1 MSKRTTTKNNAWR
14 KKKYRASGYEKK
26 RYERKTSW
34 IEDQQSSFA
43 SSRKT
48 EEIVKVRMMSTPEK
62 IDGFRRMMEFC
73 QEIGMCEVISFS
85 EMLTIQGSDKYLR
98 AYSEVNVKEGVDNE

>member
-1 MSKRTTTKNNAWR
+1 MSKRTTTKNAWR

-34 IEDQQSSFA
+34 IEDQNSSSD

-62 IDGFRRMMEFC
+62 IDGFRRMMEYC
-73 QEIGMCEVISFS
+73 QEIGMCEIISFS
-85 EMLTIQGSDKYLR
+85 DMLTIQGSDKYLR